1 MTSVAVVVLDTLR
14 KDKFDTHFD
23 WLPGI
28 RFDNAWATSQY
39 TVPVHAS
46 LFTGKY
52 PSEVGVHAKSE
63 RLDCPDPVLAERL
76 REQGYTTRAF
86 SENLLLSS
94 LNNFDRGFDTF
105 WSIGRAVQIKSNIFN
120 WNEAIRDIPQKGVLR
135 DIRAVLRC
143 LFGDSDTVPSLKVG
157 WKMKQDSF
165 DGLSEAKTQVR
176 ETDFGSDEFLFINLM
191 QAHGPYKP
199 PKPYATVNCDQYAPE
214 GAETLLG
221 GDVDLSRQKRAYDDC
236 VRYLSDGYQSLF
248 ADLREDFNYVV
259 TLADHG
265 ELFGEHGAR
274 QHWHGVYPELTH
286 VPVVISGDKV
296 DDERRD
302 ETVSVLDIHETVQR
316 LVGIDAPSR
325 GQNLLGDVESR
336 PCLVEYRGL
345 RESRREILAERGFSE
360 AEIDEYDV
368 RLNAIAAPSDY
379 YGFETTEGFEEQ
391 GVAAIYNPRSRMNE
405 LSESLPERTVA
416 DETEAVSDD
425 VKEQLE
431 RLGYA

>member
-1 MTSVAVVVLDTLR
+1 MTNVAVVVLDTLR
-14 KDKFDTHFD
+14 KDKFDAHFD

-28 RFDNAWATSQY
+28 RFDNAWAPSHY

-52 PSEVGVHAKSE
+52 PSEAGVHAKSE
-63 RLDCPDPVLAERL
+63 RLDCSDPVLAERL
-76 REQGYTTRAF
+76 REQGYTTRAL

-94 LNNFDRGFDTF
+94 LNDFDRGFESF
-105 WSIGRAVQIKSNIFN
+105 RSIGRAVQINSNIFN
-120 WNEAIRDIPQKGVLR
+120 WSKALRDIPQNGVLR
-135 DIRAVLRC
+135 DARAVLRC
-143 LFGDSDTVPSLKVG
+143 FFGDADTVPSLEVG
-157 WKMKQDSF
+157 WKMKQNSF
-165 DGLSEAKTQVR
+165 DGLSEAETRIQ
-176 ETDFGSDEFLFINLM
+176 ETDFGTDEFLFVNLM
-191 QAHGPYKP
+191 QAHGPYNP
-199 PKPYATVNCDQYAPE
+199 PESYATVECDRYAPK

-221 GDVDLSRQKRAYDDC
+221 GDVDFSRQKRAYDDC
-236 VRYLSDGYQSLF
+236 VRYLSDGYQGLF
-248 ADLREDFNYVV
+248 VDLREDFDYVV

-286 VPVVISGDKV
+286 VPIVISGDGI

-302 ETVSVLDIHETVQR
+302 ETVSVLDVHETVQH

-360 AEIDEYDV
+360 VEIDEYDV
-368 RLNAIAAPSDY
+368 RLNAIAVPSDY
-379 YGFETTEGFEEQ
+379 YGFETVEGFEEQ
-391 GVAAIYNPRSRMNE
+391 GTARVDDPRSRMDE
-405 LSESLPERTVA
+405 LSKSVPERSVA
-416 DETEAVSDD
+416 DETKAVSDD